1 MENSC
6 IHLPKLS
13 LKNFFIV
20 ILLIMFL
27 FLIGHDV
34 YEDSKTLK
42 ILKHDVIELK
52 ENVNKYHQN
61 QLDFEEKQINFQRF
75 DSIFNNYSHD
85 FMSKINISNNL
96 EL

>member
-1 MENSC
+1 MKNSC

-20 ILLIMFL
+20 MLLIMFL

-34 YEDSKTLK
+34 YEDTKTLK
-42 ILKHDVIELK
+42 VLKHDLIELK
-52 ENVNKYHQN
+52 ENVNKYHHN
-61 QLDFEEKQINFQRF
+61 SLDFKKKQINFQQF

-85 FMSKINISNNL
+85 FMSK
-96 EL
+96 

>member
-13 LKNFFIV
+13 LKNLFIA

-27 FLIGHDV
+27 FVISHDV

-42 ILKHDVIELK
+42 VLEDEVIELK

-61 QLDFEEKQINFQRF
+61 SLDYEEKQINFQQF
-75 DSIFNNYSHD
+75 DSIFND
-85 FMSKINISNNL
+85 FSPDFRSKINISND
-96 EL
+96 

>member
-42 ILKHDVIELK
+42 VLKHDVIELK
-52 ENVNKYHQN
+52 ENVNKYHHNSRDYQ
-61 QLDFEEKQINFQRF
+61 EKQINFQRF
-75 DSIFNNYSHD
+75 DSIFNNYSPD
-85 FMSKINISNNL
+85 FKSKINI
-96 EL
+96 

>member
-42 ILKHDVIELK
+42 VLKHDVIELK

>member
-1 MENSC
+1 MKNSC
-6 IHLPKLS
+6 IRLPKLS

-42 ILKHDVIELK
+42 ALKHDVIELK
-52 ENVNKYHQN
+52 ENVNKYHHN
-61 QLDFEEKQINFQRF
+61 SRDFEEKQINFQQF
-75 DSIFNNYSHD
+75 DSIFNNYNND
-85 FMSKINISNNL
+85 FKSKINISND
-96 EL
+96 

>member
-13 LKNFFIV
+13 LKNLFIA

-27 FLIGHDV
+27 FLICHDV

-42 ILKHDVIELK
+42 ALKHDVIELK
-52 ENVNKYHQN
+52 ENVNKYHH
-61 QLDFEEKQINFQRF
+61 K
-75 DSIFNNYSHD
+75 SHD
-85 FMSKINISNNL
+85 FEGK
-96 EL
+96 

>member
-42 ILKHDVIELK
+42 VLKHDVIELK
-52 ENVNKYHQN
+52 ENVNKYHHNSRDYQ
-61 QLDFEEKQINFQRF
+61 EKQINFQRF

-85 FMSKINISNNL
+85 FKSKINI
-96 EL
+96 

>member
-20 ILLIMFL
+20 ILMIMFL
-27 FLIGHDV
+27 FLICHDV

-42 ILKHDVIELK
+42 VLKHDVIELK
-52 ENVNKYHQN
+52 ENVNKYHHN
-61 QLDFEEKQINFQRF
+61 SLDYEEKQINFQQF

-85 FMSKINISNNL
+85 FKSKINISND
-96 EL
+96 

>member
-1 MENSC
+1 MKNSC

-42 ILKHDVIELK
+42 VLKHDLIELK
-52 ENVNKYHQN
+52 ENVNKYHHN
-61 QLDFEEKQINFQRF
+61 SRSFEEKQINFQQF

-85 FMSKINISNNL
+85 FKSKINISND
-96 EL
+96 

>member
-1 MENSC
+1 MGNSC
-6 IHLPKLS
+6 IRLPKLS

-34 YEDSKTLK
+34 YEDTKTLK
-42 ILKHDVIELK
+42 VLKHDLIELK
-52 ENVNKYHQN
+52 ENVNKYHKN
-61 QLDFEEKQINFQRF
+61 SLDFDEKQINFQQF

-85 FMSKINISNNL
+85 FRSKINISND
-96 EL
+96 

>member
-13 LKNFFIV
+13 LKNLFIA

-42 ILKHDVIELK
+42 VLKHEVIELK
-52 ENVNKYHQN
+52 EDVHKYHQK
-61 QLDFEEKQINFQRF
+61 DTIFSNFVQF
-75 DSIFNNYSHD
+75 STNNKY
-85 FMSKINISNNL
+85 FK
-96 EL
+96 

>member
-1 MENSC
+1 MKNSC

-20 ILLIMFL
+20 ILMIMFL

-42 ILKHDVIELK
+42 ALKHDLIELK
-52 ENVNKYHQN
+52 ENVNKYHHKS
-61 QLDFEEKQINFQRF
+61 LDFEEKQINFQQF

-85 FMSKINISNNL
+85 FSSK
-96 EL
+96 

>member
-1 MENSC
+1 MKNSC

-42 ILKHDVIELK
+42 VLKHDVIELK
-52 ENVNKYHQN
+52 ENVNKYHHN
-61 QLDFEEKQINFQRF
+61 YRSFDEK
-75 DSIFNNYSHD
+75 
-85 FMSKINISNNL
+85 
-96 EL
+96 

>member
-13 LKNFFIV
+13 LKNFLIV

-42 ILKHDVIELK
+42 VLKHDVIELK

-61 QLDFEEKQINFQRF
+61 SLNYEEK
-75 DSIFNNYSHD
+75 
-85 FMSKINISNNL
+85 
-96 EL
+96 

>member
-1 MENSC
+1 MKNNC

-42 ILKHDVIELK
+42 ALKHDVIELK

-61 QLDFEEKQINFQRF
+61 SLDIEEKQINFQQF
-75 DSIFNNYSHD
+75 DSIFNDYSHD
-85 FMSKINISNNL
+85 FMSK
-96 EL
+96 

>member
-1 MENSC
+1 MKNSF

-20 ILLIMFL
+20 MLLIMFL

-42 ILKHDVIELK
+42 ALKHDVIELK

-61 QLDFEEKQINFQRF
+61 YRDFEEK
-75 DSIFNNYSHD
+75 
-85 FMSKINISNNL
+85 
-96 EL
+96 

>member
-13 LKNFFIV
+13 LKNFFIA

-27 FLIGHDV
+27 FLICHDV

-42 ILKHDVIELK
+42 ALKHDVIELK
-52 ENVNKYHQN
+52 ENVNKYHQKS
-61 QLDFEEKQINFQRF
+61 LDFEEKQINFQQF
-75 DSIFNNYSHD
+75 DSILNNYSHD
-85 FMSKINISNNL
+85 FRSKINISND
-96 EL
+96 

>member
-13 LKNFFIV
+13 LKNFFIAIV
-20 ILLIMFL
+20 IIMFL
-27 FLIGHDV
+27 LLIGHDV

-42 ILKHDVIELK
+42 VLKHDLIELK

-61 QLDFEEKQINFQRF
+61 SLNFEEK
-75 DSIFNNYSHD
+75 
-85 FMSKINISNNL
+85 
-96 EL
+96 

>member
-13 LKNFFIV
+13 LKNFFIEIV
-20 ILLIMFL
+20 IIMFL

-42 ILKHDVIELK
+42 VLKHDVIELK
-52 ENVNKYHQN
+52 ENVNKYHN
-61 QLDFEEKQINFQRF
+61 KSLDFEEKQINFQRF

-85 FMSKINISNNL
+85 FRSK
-96 EL
+96 

>member
-1 MENSC
+1 MKNSC

-20 ILLIMFL
+20 IVIIMFL

-42 ILKHDVIELK
+42 ALKHDVIELK
-52 ENVNKYHQN
+52 ENVNKYHPKSVC
-61 QLDFEEKQINFQRF
+61 FEEKQINFQQF
-75 DSIFNNYSHD
+75 DSIFNNYSHVSGQNKY
-85 FMSKINISNNL
+85 FK
-96 EL
+96 

>member
-1 MENSC
+1 MKNNC

-34 YEDSKTLK
+34 YEDTKTLK
-42 ILKHDVIELK
+42 VLKHDLIELK
-52 ENVNKYHQN
+52 ENVNKYHHN
-61 QLDFEEKQINFQRF
+61 SLDFEK
-75 DSIFNNYSHD
+75 
-85 FMSKINISNNL
+85 K
-96 EL
+96 

>member
-20 ILLIMFL
+20 ILMIMFL

-42 ILKHDVIELK
+42 VLKHDVIELK
-52 ENVNKYHQN
+52 ENVNKYHHNSRDYQ
-61 QLDFEEKQINFQRF
+61 EKQINFQRF
-75 DSIFNNYSHD
+75 DSIFNNYSLD
-85 FMSKINISNNL
+85 FKSK
-96 EL
+96 

>member
-42 ILKHDVIELK
+42 VLKHDVIELK

-61 QLDFEEKQINFQRF
+61 SRDYQEKQINFQRF

-85 FMSKINISNNL
+85 FKSKINISND
-96 EL
+96 

>member
-20 ILLIMFL
+20 ILMIMFL

-42 ILKHDVIELK
+42 VLKHDVIELK
-52 ENVNKYHQN
+52 ENVNKYHHNSRDYQ
-61 QLDFEEKQINFQRF
+61 EKQINFQRF
-75 DSIFNNYSHD
+75 DSIFNNYSSD
-85 FMSKINISNNL
+85 FKSK
-96 EL
+96 

>member
-1 MENSC
+1 MGNSC

-13 LKNFFIV
+13 LKNFFIA

-27 FLIGHDV
+27 FLICHDV

-42 ILKHDVIELK
+42 ALKHDVIELK
-52 ENVNKYHQN
+52 ENVNKYHHN
-61 QLDFEEKQINFQRF
+61 SRDFEEKQINFQRF

-85 FMSKINISNNL
+85 FRSK
-96 EL
+96 

>member
-27 FLIGHDV
+27 FLIGNDV

-42 ILKHDVIELK
+42 VLKHDVIELK
-52 ENVNKYHQN
+52 ENVNKYHHN
-61 QLDFEEKQINFQRF
+61 YLDYEEK
-75 DSIFNNYSHD
+75 
-85 FMSKINISNNL
+85 
-96 EL
+96 